1 MDQQGGSHPKNSGLV
16 EICAM
21 NDSAKHRILLTGA
34 SGTLG
39 RNFLELVG
47 NDPNLQILALLRKE
61 SRKVMGWSSVEE
73 RRLDLLDRHSISAVV
88 EEFEPD
94 TIIHAAATGMEFPK
108 TEWFDLIR
116 FNVDFTV
123 SLCEAAAKIGT
134 SHFIFIGTGLAYKP
148 LDRPLTEEDA
158 LETLHPYGAS
168 KAAADMLVRSAAVEF
183 GLPLTVLRP
192 FSFTGLGD
200 NRNRLFPSLLR
211 AAAEGEPLNLTPGL
225 QVRDHV
231 SAGDVARGILAAMRH
246 PAAPGKRP
254 EIYNLG
260 GGCTKSV
267 RELVVG
273 VVERLG
279 IKVDLRFGARQPGP
293 YEPRF
298 LVADSSKARNA
309 LGWEP
314 LEALATAVWQLSKE
328 SFPVLNLRPPSHC

>member
-1 MDQQGGSHPKNSGLV
+1 
-16 EICAM
+16 
-21 NDSAKHRILLTGA
+21 
-34 SGTLG
+34 
-39 RNFLELVG
+39 LVG
-47 NDPNLQILALLRKE
+47 NDPSMHILVLLRKE
-61 SRKVMGWSSVEE
+61 SRMLTGWSSVEE
-73 RRLDLLDRHSISAVV
+73 CRLDFLDRQSIAAVV
-88 EEFEPD
+88 EKFQPG

-116 FNVDFTV
+116 FNIDFTV
-123 SLCEAAAKIGT
+123 SLCEAAARNGT

-148 LDRPLTEEDA
+148 LDRPLAEEDA

-200 NRNRLFPSLLR
+200 DRNRLFPSLLR
-211 AAAEGEPLNLTPGL
+211 AAAEGEPLNLTAGS

-231 SAGDVARGILAAMRH
+231 SASDVARGILAAMRH
-246 PAAPGKRP
+246 PPTP
-254 EIYNLG
+254 EQPQEIYNLG
-260 GGCTKSV
+260 GGGTKSV
-267 RELVVG
+267 RELVEG

-293 YEPRF
+293 YEPRY
-298 LVADSSKARNA
+298 LVADSSKARKV

-314 LEALATAVWQLSKE
+314 EEDLATAVWQLSKE
-328 SFPVLNLRPPSHC
+328 SFPVLNLKDPSGR

>member
-1 MDQQGGSHPKNSGLV
+1 
-16 EICAM
+16 M
-21 NDSAKHRILLTGA
+21 NAPAKHRILLTGA

-47 NDPNLQILALLRKE
+47 NDPSMHILVLLRKE
-61 SRKVMGWSSVEE
+61 SRMLTGWSSVEE
-73 RRLDLLDRHSISAVV
+73 CRLDFLDRNSIAAVV
-88 EEFEPD
+88 EKFQPG

-123 SLCEAAAKIGT
+123 SLCEAAARNGT
-134 SHFIFIGTGLAYKP
+134 SHFIFIGTGLAYKA
-148 LDRPLTEEDA
+148 LDRPLAEEDA

-200 NRNRLFPSLLR
+200 DRNRLFPSLLR
-211 AAAEGEPLNLTPGL
+211 AAAEGEPLNLTAGS

-246 PAAPGKRP
+246 PPAPGHRQ

-260 GGCTKSV
+260 GGGTKSV
-267 RELVVG
+267 RELVEG

-298 LVADSSKARNA
+298 LVADSSKARKV

-314 LEALATAVWQLSKE
+314 EEDLATAVWQLSKE
-328 SFPVLNLRPPSHC
+328 SFPVLNLKDPSSR

>member
-1 MDQQGGSHPKNSGLV
+1 
-16 EICAM
+16 M
-21 NDSAKHRILLTGA
+21 NAPAKQRILLTGA

-47 NDPNLQILALLRKE
+47 NDPSIDILVLLRKE
-61 SRKVMGWSSVEE
+61 SRMLTGWSSVEE
-73 RRLDLLDRHSISAVV
+73 CRLDFLDRNSIAAVV
-88 EEFEPD
+88 EKFQPG

-123 SLCEAAAKIGT
+123 SLCEAAARNGT

-148 LDRPLTEEDA
+148 LDRPLAEEDA

-200 NRNRLFPSLLR
+200 DRNRLFPSLLR
-211 AAAEGEPLNLTPGL
+211 AAAEGEPLNLTEGS

-246 PAAPGKRP
+246 APAPGQSQ

-260 GGCTKSV
+260 GGGLKSV
-267 RELVVG
+267 RELVEG

-279 IKVDLRFGARQPGP
+279 IKVDLRFGARRPGP

-298 LVADSSKARNA
+298 LVADSSKARKV

-314 LEALATAVWQLSKE
+314 EEDLATAVWQLSKE
-328 SFPVLNLRPPSHC
+328 SFPVLNLKDPSGR